1 MHSLICEFTVY
12 SRNKTLL
19 KAYLIQQAILDNV
32 RSNKTLLHTS
42 YKKKLIQKYC
52 EFTICSILWP
62 DKFLKF
68 YHYV

>member
-32 RSNKTLLHTS
+32 RSNKNFVA
-42 YKKKLIQKYC
+42 YKL
-52 EFTICSILWP
+52 
-62 DKFLKF
+62 
-68 YHYV
+68 